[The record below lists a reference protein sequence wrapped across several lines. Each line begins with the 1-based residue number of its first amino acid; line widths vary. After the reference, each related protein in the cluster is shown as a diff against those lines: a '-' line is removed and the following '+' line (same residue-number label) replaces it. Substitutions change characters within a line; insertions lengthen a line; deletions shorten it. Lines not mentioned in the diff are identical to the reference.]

1 MPDRQLDHRHTR
13 QEFLEGYGL
22 AMYWETLARWI
33 TRRARR
39 DAHVLAV
46 PLVFLQAADE
56 CQTLDADAYSRL
68 LNVAN
73 IYNTGRIHGVLPAHV
88 GMRVRFTGKFNGAY
102 GLVQE
107 QRATIVDFVF
117 HEDDDRRYRETR
129 PGELFRPRGMPTGIW
144 LQVDKFKDSPTW
156 TSLKDHIADEK
167 AARGLYCMPLME
179 STFSWETSSESHSVK
194 RFGFMLTHAHYL
206 TTTASQGQTIRAA
219 VTIDCA
225 RNEPQA
231 NRGTSDDAWWLN
243 LYVMFSRVTRMED
256 MLLVRPPPREFLQ
269 RGPPS
274 SVRAA
279 LQRFERTERDTVAA
293 AILTAQRLGIPL
305 PEDE

>member
-1 MPDRQLDHRHTR
+1 
-13 QEFLEGYGL
+13 
-22 AMYWETLARWI
+22 
-33 TRRARR
+33 
-39 DAHVLAV
+39 
-46 PLVFLQAADE
+46 
-56 CQTLDADAYSRL
+56 
-68 LNVAN
+68 
-73 IYNTGRIHGVLPAHV
+73 
-88 GMRVRFTGKFNGAY
+88 
-102 GLVQE
+102 
-107 QRATIVDFVF
+107 
-117 HEDDDRRYRETR
+117 
-129 PGELFRPRGMPTGIW
+129 
-144 LQVDKFKDSPTW
+144 
-156 TSLKDHIADEK
+156 
-167 AARGLYCMPLME
+167 MPLME
-179 STFSWETSSESHSVK
+179 STFSWETSSEAHSVK

>member
-1 MPDRQLDHRHTR
+1 
-13 QEFLEGYGL
+13 
-22 AMYWETLARWI
+22 
-33 TRRARR
+33 
-39 DAHVLAV
+39 
-46 PLVFLQAADE
+46 
-56 CQTLDADAYSRL
+56 
-68 LNVAN
+68 
-73 IYNTGRIHGVLPAHV
+73 
-88 GMRVRFTGKFNGAY
+88 
-102 GLVQE
+102 
-107 QRATIVDFVF
+107 
-117 HEDDDRRYRETR
+117 
-129 PGELFRPRGMPTGIW
+129 
-144 LQVDKFKDSPTW
+144 
-156 TSLKDHIADEK
+156 
-167 AARGLYCMPLME
+167 
-179 STFSWETSSESHSVK
+179 
-194 RFGFMLTHAHYL
+194 MLTHAHYL

-293 AILTAQRLGIPL
+293 AILSAQRLGIPL